1 MPPLFKHTIH
11 VTYRLARRIVL
22 TVIGATVVLLGVVML
37 ITPGPGLLGIVV
49 GLAIL
54 ALEYAWARRWLKSV
68 RDGADYTWQR
78 WGWRRRKG
86 KRDSERQS

>member
-1 MPPLFKHTIH
+1 MPPLIKRTIH

-22 TVIGATVVLLGVVML
+22 TVIGATVALLGVLML
-37 ITPGPGLLGIVV
+37 ITPGPGLLGIAV

-78 WGWRRRKG
+78 FGWRRRNGRRKTG
-86 KRDSERQS
+86 VGG